1 MLKLS
6 LLALGATATVAAMS
20 PVGAQAVDPK
30 WSIKLGVSRLALR
43 DKVDLFAGGALV
55 PGAAI
60 NTKAQ
65 YTASI
70 QIGYFLTD
78 HIAFNF
84 TGGIPPKVTINGK
97 GTIAPFGRLA
107 STQYGPTAFTLQYH
121 PLRHG
126 VFRPYVGA
134 GGSYMIDFSSK
145 DGAFTNVKVH
155 NDLAPA
161 VEGGAEIMLSPRFGV
176 FADVKKAWLRPKAFG
191 SFMGTSV
198 VAKTYLDPLVLS
210 AGGVVHF

>member
-6 LLALGATATVAAMS
+6 LLALGASATVAAMA
-20 PVGAQAVDPK
+20 PAGAQAVDPK

-97 GTIAPFGRLA
+97 GSIAPFGRLA
-107 STQYGPTAFTLQYH
+107 STIYG
-121 PLRHG
+121 
-126 VFRPYVGA
+126 RPRSRCNITRCAMARSGHMWV
-134 GGSYMIDFSSK
+134 
-145 DGAFTNVKVH
+145 
-155 NDLAPA
+155 PA
-161 VEGGAEIMLSPRFGV
+161 A
-176 FADVKKAWLRPKAFG
+176 A
-191 SFMGTSV
+191 T
-198 VAKTYLDPLVLS
+198 
-210 AGGVVHF
+210 